1 MKFLLVVWFL
11 LLSGCAN
18 LQPAEAPVYR
28 WTDVHLFG
36 VTAIAFSHDGRMLA
50 SGGHRGEIAVW
61 DVATRAR
68 IANAGGYGEPVRA
81 LQWLDG
87 ALVSADRNGLAL
99 WRAADLTALKVAA
112 TSPAVGLALTDSRL
126 YSVHRDGNLRA
137 WETDLTPLASVQT
150 GGELIA
156 VAAHGLRLAIA
167 SQDGDVGIYDSQ
179 LRQLAA
185 LKNRGAAA
193 HDLHFSADG
202 RTLFGGSW
210 FRLLAWDVASGRA
223 AAVAAEHNGLLT
235 SLDISRDNRWIA
247 TLGRHTDSA
256 IRIWQRDDY
265 RIVRRLA
272 AHELCG
278 AMIRF
283 SPDGRYLASA
293 SDDETIA
300 LFDLAA
306 PPLK

>member
-1 MKFLLVVWFL
+1 MKFGLAVWLL

-28 WTDVHLFG
+28 WTGVHLFG
-36 VTAIAFSHDGRMLA
+36 VTAIAFSHDGRLLA
-50 SGGHRGEIAVW
+50 SGGHRGELALW
-61 DVATRAR
+61 NVATRKR
-68 IANAGGYGEPVRA
+68 IANASGYGEPVRA

-87 ALVSADRNGLAL
+87 ALVSADHNGLAL
-99 WRAADLTALKVAA
+99 WRAGDLAALKVTA
-112 TSPAVGLALTDSRL
+112 TSPATGLALAGGRV
-126 YSVHRDGNLRA
+126 YSVHRDGSLRA
-137 WETDLTPLASVQT
+137 WRADLTPVATIST
-150 GGELIA
+150 GDELIA
-156 VAAHGLRLAIA
+156 VAAHGSRLAVA
-167 SQDGDVGIYDSQ
+167 SSGGEVKIYDSE
-179 LRQLAA
+179 LKQLA
-185 LKNRGAAA
+185 LLENRGAAA
-193 HDLHFSADG
+193 HDLRFSADG

-210 FRLLAWDVASGRA
+210 FRLLAWDAASGRA
-223 AAVAAEHNGLLT
+223 AALPAEHNGLLT
-235 SLDISRDNRWIA
+235 SLDTSRDNRWIA
-247 TLGRHTDSA
+247 TVGRHTDSA
-256 IRIWQRDDY
+256 IRVWQRDDY

-272 AHELCG
+272 AHDLCG

>member
-1 MKFLLVVWFL
+1 MKILLAAGLL

-18 LQPAEAPVYR
+18 FQPAEAPVYR

-36 VTAIAFSHDGRMLA
+36 VTAIAFSPDGRLLA
-50 SGGHRGEIAVW
+50 SGGHRGEIAMW
-61 DVATRAR
+61 NVATRAR
-68 IANAGGYGEPVRA
+68 IAKTSGYGEPVRA
-81 LQWLDG
+81 IQWLD
-87 ALVSADRNGLAL
+87 ATLLSADRNGLAL
-99 WRAADLTALKVAA
+99 WRASDLGGLKTAA
-112 TSPAVGLALTDSRL
+112 TPPAAGLALADGQVF
-126 YSVHRDGNLRA
+126 SVHRDGSLRA
-137 WETDLTPLASVQT
+137 WQTDLTPIASLQT
-150 GGELIA
+150 GSELIA
-156 VAAHGLRLAIA
+156 IAAHGARLAVA
-167 SQDGDVGIYDSQ
+167 ADTGEVSIYDAR
-179 LRQLAA
+179 LKRLAV
-185 LKNRGAAA
+185 LQNRGAAA
-193 HDLHFSADG
+193 HDLRFSADG

-223 AAVAAEHNGLLT
+223 AALPAEHNGLLI
-235 SLDISRDNRWIA
+235 SLDTSRDNRWIA
-247 TLGRHTDSA
+247 TVGRHTDSA
-256 IRIWQRDDY
+256 IRVWQRDDY

-272 AHELCG
+272 AHDLCG